1 MSAEGSL
8 GRQWTVQHHGEHPFG
23 GEWSSVQDESGQ
35 DVGHARY
42 RPDGGWRDHRGNPLT
57 EVSYI
62 HVDPEHRGQG
72 AANAV
77 YGAVRE
83 RTGNAIL
90 HVRDEMSP
98 EAKRAVARASAEDPD
113 GHKVMT
119 WVNHERRIQKYPAR
133 RLG

>member
-57 EVSYI
+57 EVSYRI
-62 HVDPEHRGQG
+62 DLNQPATVEESMRGLRAPG
-72 AANAV
+72 GRAP
-77 YGAVRE
+77 RIE
-83 RTGNAIL
+83 R
-90 HVRDEMSP
+90 M
-98 EAKRAVARASAEDPD
+98 
-113 GHKVMT
+113 
-119 WVNHERRIQKYPAR
+119 
-133 RLG
+133 